1 MILRGPVDSDWAPLP
16 LTSEA
21 LRAAP
26 AARAQPGALTVERP
40 DVLPSEAVQIRQ
52 IRTPEV
58 FDEAAERTLGEVADL
73 VRRSREAIW
82 GTGQLSNEAEDIFH
96 DLHDPWERV
105 VLLGAFLEDRLV
117 GRAEIR
123 LPLVV
128 HTRSAVVLVTVDPE
142 CEDRGVGLELL
153 AAAEQL
159 SGAEARRRVTLQSE
173 HPGPGD
179 LQGDGRIGSPTGTMA
194 QVSPEDWITASDGS
208 GRLPLSNRQTR
219 FAQRAGYTLRT
230 VSDVS
235 RLSVPLDPEEMRRLG
250 QDVLAS
256 EGAEG
261 YRTHVWKDEAPE
273 QWLESLARLH
283 SRIPSDAFAAPEV
296 WDPEPWDAERVR
308 RTEALR
314 SSGGDRS
321 LMAVM
326 EHIPSGELVGMTE
339 VVVPRPHRGAGLQD
353 ETVVLREHRG
363 RRLGLRL
370 KLENLR
376 QIARETPG
384 VESIYVWTH
393 SGNTRMNWVN
403 RRLGSV
409 VVGRSAVWE
418 RAIGEA

>member
-58 FDEAAERTLGEVADL
+58 FDEAAERALGEVADL

-179 LQGDGRIGSPTGTMA
+179 PVSYTHLTLPTKA
-194 QVSPEDWITASDGS
+194 
-208 GRLPLSNRQTR
+208 
-219 FAQRAGYTLRT
+219 
-230 VSDVS
+230 
-235 RLSVPLDPEEMRRLG
+235 
-250 QDVLAS
+250 
-256 EGAEG
+256 
-261 YRTHVWKDEAPE
+261 
-273 QWLESLARLH
+273 
-283 SRIPSDAFAAPEV
+283 
-296 WDPEPWDAERVR
+296 
-308 RTEALR
+308 
-314 SSGGDRS
+314 
-321 LMAVM
+321 
-326 EHIPSGELVGMTE
+326 
-339 VVVPRPHRGAGLQD
+339 
-353 ETVVLREHRG
+353 
-363 RRLGLRL
+363 
-370 KLENLR
+370 
-376 QIARETPG
+376 
-384 VESIYVWTH
+384 
-393 SGNTRMNWVN
+393 
-403 RRLGSV
+403 
-409 VVGRSAVWE
+409 
-418 RAIGEA
+418 

>member
-1 MILRGPVDSDWAPLP
+1 MSAGP
-16 LTSEA
+16 LTPLKSEA
-21 LRAAP
+21 LRAA
-26 AARAQPGALTVERP
+26 AGGMSGIAGALAAERSA
-40 DVLPSEAVQIRQ
+40 VLPNDDVQIRQ
-52 IRTPEV
+52 IRTPEI
-58 FDEAAERTLGEVADL
+58 FDDAAERTLGEVADL

-82 GTGQLSNEAEDIFH
+82 GTGQLSNEAEGIFT

-128 HTRSAVVLVTVDPE
+128 HTRSAVVLVTVDPQ
-142 CEDRGVGLELL
+142 CEARGVGLELL

-159 SGAEARRRVTLQSE
+159 SGAEARRRITIQSE
-173 HPGPGD
+173 HPGPVD
-179 LQGDGRIGSPTGTMA
+179 LQGDGRIGSPTGAMA
-194 QVSPEDWITASDGS
+194 QVRPEDWITASDGS

-219 FAQRAGYTLRT
+219 FAQRAGYALRT

-235 RLSVPLDPEEMRRLG
+235 RLAVPLEPREMQRLS
-250 QDVLAS
+250 QEVLAA
-256 EGAEG
+256 EGAED
-261 YRTHVWKDEAPE
+261 YRVHVWKDEAPE
-273 QWLESLARLH
+273 HWLESLARLH
-283 SRIPSDAFAAPEV
+283 ARIPSDAFAAPAV
-296 WDPEPWDAERVR
+296 WDPEPWDAQRVR

-314 SSGGDRS
+314 SADGDQS
-321 LMAVM
+321 LMAVV

-339 VVVPRPHRGAGLQD
+339 VVVPHPYRGAGLQD
-353 ETVVLREHRG
+353 ETVVLKEHRG

-370 KLENLR
+370 KLGNLR
-376 QIARETPG
+376 QIAETAPDI
-384 VESIYVWTH
+384 ESIYVWTH

>member
-1 MILRGPVDSDWAPLP
+1 M
-16 LTSEA
+16 
-21 LRAAP
+21 
-26 AARAQPGALTVERP
+26 
-40 DVLPSEAVQIRQ
+40 LPSAAVQIRQ
-52 IRTPEV
+52 IRIPEV
-58 FDEAAERTLGEVADL
+58 FDDAAARALGEVADL

-82 GTGQLSNEAEDIFH
+82 GTGQLANAAEDIFR

-105 VLLGAFLEDRLV
+105 VLLGAYLEDRLV
-117 GRAEIR
+117 GRAEVR

-142 CEDRGVGLELL
+142 AEAGGVGLELL
-153 AAAEQL
+153 SAAEQVA
-159 SGAEARRRVTLQSE
+159 GAEARRRVTIQSE

-179 LQGDGRIGSPTGTMA
+179 LQGDGRIGSPTGAMA
-194 QVSPEDWITASDGS
+194 QVRPEDWLEASDGS

-219 FAQRAGYTLRT
+219 FAQRAGYRLRT

-235 RLSVPLDPEEMRRLG
+235 RLAVPLEQQEVQRLS
-250 QDVLAS
+250 DEVLAS
-256 EGAEG
+256 EGAED
-261 YRTHVWKDEAPE
+261 YRTHAWRDEAPE
-273 QWLESLARLH
+273 QWLGSLARLH
-283 SRIPSDAFAAPEV
+283 ARIPSDSFAGPEV

-314 SSGGDRS
+314 CADGDQS
-321 LMAVM
+321 LMAVV

-339 VVVPRPHRGAGLQD
+339 VVIPHPHRGAGLQD

-370 KLENLR
+370 KLENLC
-376 QIARETPG
+376 QIARLAPD
-384 VESIYVWTH
+384 VDSIYVWTH

-403 RRLGSV
+403 RRLGAV

-418 RAIGEA
+418 REIGAA

>member
-1 MILRGPVDSDWAPLP
+1 MLP
-16 LTSEA
+16 TAA
-21 LRAAP
+21 LR
-26 AARAQPGALTVERP
+26 
-40 DVLPSEAVQIRQ
+40 IRQ
-52 IRTPEV
+52 IRTPET
-58 FDEAAERTLGEVADL
+58 FDDEAAQTLGEVADI

-82 GTGQLSNEAEDIFH
+82 GAGQLSNAAEDIFR

-105 VLLGAFLEDRLV
+105 VLLGAYQDDRLV

-128 HTRSAVVLVTVDPE
+128 HTRTALALVTVDPE
-142 CEDRGVGLELL
+142 AEAGGVGAELIS
-153 AAAEQL
+153 AAEQVA
-159 SGAEARRRVTLQSE
+159 GAEARRRVAIQSE

-179 LQGDGRIGSPTGTMA
+179 LQGDGRIGSPTGSMA
-194 QVSPEDWITASDGS
+194 QVRPEDWLTASDGS

-219 FAQRAGYTLRT
+219 FAQRAGYGLRT

-235 RLSVPLDPEEMRRLG
+235 RLRVPLEEDEIARLTLE
-250 QDVLAS
+250 VLAS
-256 EGAEG
+256 DGAG
-261 YRTHVWKDEAPE
+261 DYRVHTWQDEAPE
-273 QWLESLARLH
+273 QWLDTLARLH
-283 SRIPSDAFAAPEV
+283 ARIPSDSFAGPEV

-314 SSGGDRS
+314 REDGDRS

-326 EHIPSGELVGMTE
+326 EHIPTAELVGMTE
-339 VVVPRPHRGAGLQD
+339 VVIPQPHRGAGLQD

-376 QIARETPG
+376 QIARAAPE
-384 VESIYVWTH
+384 VDAIFVWTH

-403 RRLGSV
+403 RRLGAE

-418 RAIGEA
+418 REIGSA